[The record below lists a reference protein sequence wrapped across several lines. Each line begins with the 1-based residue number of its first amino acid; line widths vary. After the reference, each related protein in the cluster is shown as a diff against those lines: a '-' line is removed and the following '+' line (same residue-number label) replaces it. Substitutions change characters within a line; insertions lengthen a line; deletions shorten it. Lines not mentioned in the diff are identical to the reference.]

1 MEDRSVAT
9 RTELAVLGLLAW
21 SGESSGYE
29 LHKLAGRSVGF
40 IWAPARSQLYA
51 VLKRLAK
58 AGLVHGRHVVQ
69 ADRPDKRLFS
79 ISDAGTA
86 MLREWLDRVEPIEP
100 EDRDGVLLKLFFGA
114 FGDPDAGR
122 RQLLDYRERV
132 ERRVDTYREIER
144 TFDGE
149 RSAAALRRLQ
159 SLRLGMALMEASLG
173 WVDET
178 LAATATPAPPHQTV
192 RCKASDGRA
201 VSAEYTPAGANAP
214 AVVLLH
220 EIRGGVEQWDGL
232 VPQLHAAGFA
242 TLAYVSRPAIMER
255 ERIRDLLGAVRW
267 LRARDDV
274 DRRRLALVGASI

>member
-1 MEDRSVAT
+1 MLPPTMADDIRAT

-51 VLKRLAK
+51 VLKRLAE

-86 MLREWLDRVEPIEP
+86 MLRQWLDRVEAIEP

-122 RQLLDYRERV
+122 RQLSDYRGRV
-132 ERRVDTYREIER
+132 EQRLATYCEIEA
-144 TFDGE
+144 TFEGE
-149 RSAAALRRLQ
+149 RGAAAVRRLQ
-159 SLRLGMALMEASLG
+159 SLRLGIALMEASLA
-173 WVDET
+173 WADET
-178 LAATATPAPPHQTV
+178 LAALAP
-192 RCKASDGRA
+192 ASDAARGTRA
-201 VSAEYTPAGANAP
+201 
-214 AVVLLH
+214 
-220 EIRGGVEQWDGL
+220 
-232 VPQLHAAGFA
+232 
-242 TLAYVSRPAIMER
+242 
-255 ERIRDLLGAVRW
+255 
-267 LRARDDV
+267 
-274 DRRRLALVGASI
+274 

>member
-1 MEDRSVAT
+1 MLPRTMADDIRAT

-51 VLKRLAK
+51 VLKRLAE

-86 MLREWLDRVEPIEP
+86 MLREGLDSDEAIEP

-122 RQLLDYRERV
+122 RQLSDYRGRV
-132 ERRVDTYREIER
+132 EQRLATYCEIEA
-144 TFDGE
+144 TFEGE
-149 RSAAALRRLQ
+149 RGAAAVRRLQ
-159 SLRLGMALMEASLG
+159 SLRLGIALMEASLA
-173 WVDET
+173 WADET
-178 LAATATPAPPHQTV
+178 LAALAP
-192 RCKASDGRA
+192 ASDAARGTRA
-201 VSAEYTPAGANAP
+201 
-214 AVVLLH
+214 
-220 EIRGGVEQWDGL
+220 
-232 VPQLHAAGFA
+232 
-242 TLAYVSRPAIMER
+242 
-255 ERIRDLLGAVRW
+255 
-267 LRARDDV
+267 
-274 DRRRLALVGASI
+274 